1 MGSMFPIL
9 VCGAS
14 WVDAPAAATLVAIT
28 LNPGGPP
35 LISPLLW
42 GRGRPWRGADK
53 LCLLF
58 PITWQRIW
66 KVVEAGNPVTKLPLE
81 ES

>member
-42 GRGRPWRGADK
+42 GRGRPWRGGGQTVFA
-53 LCLLF
+53 F
-58 PITWQRIW
+58 PYHLAANLEGCRGWQPS
-66 KVVEAGNPVTKLPLE
+66 N
-81 ES
+81 